1 MSFLI
6 MPAVDIL
13 DGKCV
18 RLEMG
23 DYSKVTVYSDNPVDM
38 AKKWSDS
45 GYKYLHVVDLDGAK
59 FGQPK
64 NIGLIK
70 KIARSINIPF
80 EVGGG
85 IRDLDTIDELFD
97 AGVDRVVLGTVAFE
111 NLSFIK
117 TMIEKYNDKIS
128 VSIDAKK
135 SIILKKGWIETTGL
149 KAVDAAKKLV
159 NIGIKRFNYTD
170 ISKDGMMAGPNI
182 PATKKFVSEVKAKV
196 IASGGVTTNED
207 IINLSKIKGLE
218 GCIVGR
224 ALYEGTISIDKLKI

>member
-6 MPAVDIL
+6 IPAVDVL
-13 DGKCV
+13 GGKCV

-23 DYSKVTVYSDNPVDM
+23 DYKKVTVYSDDPVEM
-38 AKKWSDS
+38 AKKWADS
-45 GYKYLHVVDLDGAK
+45 GFNYMHVVDLDGAK

-64 NIGLIK
+64 NIDVIK
-70 KIARSINIPF
+70 KIAKAVKIPI

-85 IRDLDTIDELFD
+85 IRDLNTIDELFD
-97 AGVDRVVLGTVAFE
+97 SGVDRVVLGTVAFE

-117 TMIEKYNDKIS
+117 TVIEKYGDKIS
-128 VSIDAKK
+128 VSVDAKK
-135 SIILKKGWIETTGL
+135 SIVLTKGWIEATNL

-159 NIGIKRFNYTD
+159 NIGIKWFNYTD

-182 PATKKFVSEVKAKV
+182 PAIKKFVSSVKAKV
-196 IASGGVTTNED
+196 IASGGVTTNDD
-207 IINLSKIKGLE
+207 ITKLSKIKGLE

-224 ALYEGTISIDKLKI
+224 ALYEGTILIDKLTI